1 MSIAAPHFC
10 NNRGKRR
17 RFPTAVCAFS
27 RKKEGADTDAGK
39 ARLRGAKKLRSRAE
53 LERKQLIESLN
64 AGRGTAERV
73 SLREVYTQMAI
84 KNGDKQEA
92 LFCREVIDLI
102 EIPEEVAKDHKQNTQ
117 GGVMALITNTYGRVE
132 ITCDWLGQAS
142 DEEIAQIQKSQAEF
156 TQWKYYD

>member
-1 MSIAAPHFC
+1 MKYNFFTKHMH
-10 NNRGKRR
+10 
-17 RFPTAVCAFS
+17 
-27 RKKEGADTDAGK
+27 
-39 ARLRGAKKLRSRAE
+39 KLLGCIYDMACE
-53 LERKQLIESLN
+53 
-64 AGRGTAERV
+64 
-73 SLREVYTQMAI
+73 AI

-92 LFCREVIDLI
+92 QFCRQVMDLI